1 MDKMRFQSKYA
12 WMMLVIMCVMF
23 STTVSVNAT
32 QISGVEL
39 KPMMLISQYLQRNT
53 VALRLMQMFQHPVST
68 PTINAKNTAD
78 RTSNLTI
85 RPGES
90 EVLKGRNITRT
101 SVSDPSIVDIVPVST
116 SEILVNAKMVGV
128 TTVRVWDAD
137 GVATYKVTVTKP
149 PLSPEELSADL
160 EKQIGISTI
169 SVKIAGDTIILSGTA
184 PTNEDSFKAAKIAGT
199 YSSKVLNLITV
210 ETVSVENFI
219 ASLKAALPNENLT
232 YEVLPDKTVYIHG
245 TLVSIDKA
253 LQVQD
258 VIRAW
263 IGSPEPL
270 PGATQTNN
278 NSTGSQ
284 EALPDSVDQNRTFA
298 RETQSGEVLVK
309 DEFSFTR
316 KVFGGRI
323 LNGPR
328 VVVMLEI
335 NPTLAT
341 QVLVNVQVLEINK
354 GKLKQLGVEW
364 SSFIGGIAS
373 PLFSLFE
380 DREVVPTDEL
390 GSFSRSPLSAQVRA
404 LVDDNAA
411 KILSQPRILIAD
423 GHSASI
429 LVGGEFPIP
438 VAQTGGDISVEF
450 KTFGIQL
457 AVRPKIMQ
465 DNRIIL
471 TLTPEVSSLDFANG
485 VKSLGMVIPA
495 IRTRRATTTVHIM
508 AGQTLIIGGLITSE
522 DAKVVSKVPL
532 LGDIPIIG
540 ELFKSTRFLNNESE
554 LVIMVTPTTVENSS
568 AVSVPKADK

>member
-1 MDKMRFQSKYA
+1 
-12 WMMLVIMCVMF
+12 
-23 STTVSVNAT
+23 
-32 QISGVEL
+32 
-39 KPMMLISQYLQRNT
+39 
-53 VALRLMQMFQHPVST
+53 MQMLYKPVLT
-68 PTINAKNTAD
+68 PTINAKNTVD

-85 RPGES
+85 MPGES

-101 SVSDPSIVDIVPVST
+101 SVSDPTIVDIVPVST

-128 TTVRVWDAD
+128 TTIRVWDAQ

-184 PTNEDSFKAAKIAGT
+184 PTNDDSSKAAKIAGT
-199 YSSKVLNLITV
+199 YSAKVLNLITV

-219 ASLKAALPNENLT
+219 ASLKAALPNEDLT

-270 PGATQTNN
+270 PGAIQTNN

-298 RETQSGEVLVK
+298 RESQSGDVVVK

-335 NPTLAT
+335 NPALAT
-341 QVLVNVQVLEINK
+341 QVLVNVQVIEINK
-354 GKLKQLGVEW
+354 GMLKQLGVEW
-364 SSFIGGIAS
+364 SSFVGGIAS

-380 DREVVPTDEL
+380 DREIVPSDEA
-390 GSFSRSPLSAQVRA
+390 GSFSRSGLSAQVTA

-423 GHSASI
+423 GHSANI

-438 VAQTGGDISVEF
+438 MSQQAGEISIQF

-457 AVRPKIMQ
+457 AVRPKIMPG
-465 DNRIIL
+465 NRILL

-485 VKSLGMVIPA
+485 IKTSSILIPA
-495 IRTRRATTTVHIM
+495 IRTRRATTTVHVM
-508 AGQTLIIGGLITSE
+508 AGQTLIIGGLISSE
-522 DAKVVSKVPL
+522 DAKAVSKVPL
-532 LGDIPIIG
+532 LGDIPVIG
-540 ELFKSTRFLNNESE
+540 ELFKSTRFLKNETE

-568 AVSVPKADK
+568 TESVIKADK

>member
-1 MDKMRFQSKYA
+1 MRFQSKYG
-12 WMMLVIMCVMF
+12 WMTLVIICAMF
-23 STTVSVNAT
+23 STTISVNASK
-32 QISGVEL
+32 ISGVEQ
-39 KPMMLISQYLQRNT
+39 KPLMSISQSFQRNT
-53 VALRLMQMFQHPVST
+53 VVLQLMQMLYKPVLT
-68 PTINAKNTAD
+68 PTINAKNTVD

-85 RPGES
+85 MPGES

-101 SVSDPSIVDIVPVST
+101 SVSDPTIVDIVPVST

-128 TTVRVWDAD
+128 TTIRVWDAQ

-184 PTNEDSFKAAKIAGT
+184 PTNDDSSKAAKIAGT
-199 YSSKVLNLITV
+199 YSAKVLNLITV

-219 ASLKAALPNENLT
+219 ASLKAALPNEDLT

-270 PGATQTNN
+270 PGAIQTNN

-298 RETQSGEVLVK
+298 RESQSGEVVVK

-335 NPTLAT
+335 NPALAT
-341 QVLVNVQVLEINK
+341 QVLVNVQVIEINK
-354 GKLKQLGVEW
+354 GMLKQLGVEW
-364 SSFIGGIAS
+364 SSFVGGIAS

-380 DREVVPTDEL
+380 DREIVPSDEA
-390 GSFSRSPLSAQVRA
+390 GSFSRSGLSAQVTA

-423 GHSASI
+423 GHSANI

-438 VAQTGGDISVEF
+438 MSQQAGEISIQF

-457 AVRPKIMQ
+457 AVRPKIMPG
-465 DNRIIL
+465 NRILL

-485 VKSLGMVIPA
+485 IKTSSILIPA
-495 IRTRRATTTVHIM
+495 IRTRRATTTVHVM
-508 AGQTLIIGGLITSE
+508 AGQTLIIGGLISSE
-522 DAKVVSKVPL
+522 DAKAVSKVPL
-532 LGDIPIIG
+532 LGDIPVIG
-540 ELFKSTRFLNNESE
+540 ELFKSTRFLKNETE

-568 AVSVPKADK
+568 TVSVIKADK

>member
-1 MDKMRFQSKYA
+1 MRFQSKYG
-12 WMMLVIMCVMF
+12 WMTLVIICAMF
-23 STTVSVNAT
+23 STTISVNASK
-32 QISGVEL
+32 ISGVEQ
-39 KPMMLISQYLQRNT
+39 KPLMSISQSFQRNT
-53 VALRLMQMFQHPVST
+53 VALQLMQMLYKPVLT
-68 PTINAKNTAD
+68 PTINAKNTVD

-85 RPGES
+85 MPGES

-101 SVSDPSIVDIVPVST
+101 SVSDPTIVDIVPVST

-128 TTVRVWDAD
+128 TTIRVWDAQ

-169 SVKIAGDTIILSGTA
+169 FVKIAGDTIILSGTA
-184 PTNEDSFKAAKIAGT
+184 PTNDDSSKAAKIAGT
-199 YSSKVLNLITV
+199 YSAKVLNLITV

-219 ASLKAALPNENLT
+219 ASLKAALPNEDLT

-270 PGATQTNN
+270 PGAIQTNN

-298 RETQSGEVLVK
+298 RESQSGDVVVK

-335 NPTLAT
+335 NPALAT
-341 QVLVNVQVLEINK
+341 QVLVNVQVIEINK
-354 GKLKQLGVEW
+354 GMLKQLGVEW
-364 SSFIGGIAS
+364 SSFVGGIAS

-380 DREVVPTDEL
+380 DREIVPSDEA
-390 GSFSRSPLSAQVRA
+390 GSFSRSGLSAQVTA

-423 GHSASI
+423 GHSANI

-438 VAQTGGDISVEF
+438 MSQQAGEISIQF

-457 AVRPKIMQ
+457 AVRPKIMPG
-465 DNRIIL
+465 NRILL

-485 VKSLGMVIPA
+485 IKTSSILIPA
-495 IRTRRATTTVHIM
+495 IRTRRATTTVHVM
-508 AGQTLIIGGLITSE
+508 AGQTLIIGGLISSE
-522 DAKVVSKVPL
+522 DAKAVSKVPL
-532 LGDIPIIG
+532 LGDIPVIG
-540 ELFKSTRFLNNESE
+540 ELFKSTRFLKNETE

-568 AVSVPKADK
+568 TESVIKADK